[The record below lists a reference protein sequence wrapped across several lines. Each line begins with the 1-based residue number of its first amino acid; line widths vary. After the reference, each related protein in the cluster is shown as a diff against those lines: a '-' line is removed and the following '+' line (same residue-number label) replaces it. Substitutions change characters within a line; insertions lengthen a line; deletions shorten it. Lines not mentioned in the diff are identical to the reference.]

1 MLCKICEPFNAYR
14 VFLIIITST
23 LMFISMVVIDDLG
36 VVALNLNN
44 AVQLAGLLYVI
55 VLVLVTYFIVTLVMR
70 LLMIIKVMTE

>member
-1 MLCKICEPFNAYR
+1 
-14 VFLIIITST
+14 
-23 LMFISMVVIDDLG
+23 MVVIDDLG

-70 LLMIIKVMTE
+70 VLMIIKVMTE